1 MSYRRVLRRPSR
13 CFREPSGRMS
23 RSGGRE
29 TPQGRGCGA
38 TSATG
43 QVPLGAGNG
52 PIRIVAH
59 DRSWHD
65 SFVAERERLAPLLP
79 GSTIHHIGST
89 AVWGLA
95 AKPVIDMIA
104 LVDDLDATA
113 NELVRRADYHLPAR
127 FNANLEHRRFLCYP
141 ALSHRTHHL
150 HLVDVSEGFDKCLLF
165 RDRLRADPELA
176 ADYAALKREL
186 ASRFQADR
194 MAYTEA
200 KTVFIDDAIRQAV
213 VD

>member
-1 MSYRRVLRRPSR
+1 MSHGPNLAMRLLR
-13 CFREPSGRMS
+13 SGRMS
-23 RSGGRE
+23 RPGGKK
-29 TPQGRGCGA
+29 TPQRRDCA
-38 TSATG
+38 VRPARER
-43 QVPLGAGNG
+43 VPLGAGNG
-52 PIRIVAH
+52 PIRIVGH
-59 DRSWHD
+59 DRSWRD
-65 SFVAERERLAPLLP
+65 SFAAERERLAPLLP
-79 GSTIHHIGST
+79 GVTIRHIGST
-89 AVWGLA
+89 AVAGLA

-113 NELVRRADYHLPAR
+113 TELVKKAGYHLPAR

-150 HLVDVSEGFDKCLLF
+150 HLVDAYEGVDKCLRF

-176 ADYAALKREL
+176 AEYAALKHEL

-200 KTVFIDDAIRQAV
+200 KSVFINDAIRRC
-213 VD
+213 DSD